1 MATSAEATR
10 AADTITFAH
19 NSERQ
24 FARLLDFYRVEWE
37 YEPTAFPIEWDA
49 AGHAVQHFRP
59 DFYLPRFDLYIEITT
74 LNQRLVTKKN
84 RKVRRLRELYPDV
97 RIRVLYQRDYLSL
110 LAKYGLEPPSQML
123 EPAEGGPAVEA
134 AGEGGPPPAGEAL
147 GPETAQAA
155 EPGSAGRRASRP
167 ARGESGRAG
176 SGGAGSGGARSGGSA
191 DGPEAPERSGGPRSG
206 GPRSGG
212 APDRPAGPPGA
223 PGPPGPPGRPEGSS
237 EAAGALERSGSAPEA
252 AGGTTTRP
260 GGPAG
265 RPHGMAQ
272 RSGGAALAR
281 PSGAPARAGDAAARA
296 GGATEGSGGAV
307 ERVRAAGRPRVVPD
321 PPRPVPPLPA
331 DPELV
336 RLAQVLLPAER
347 AHRRGPATAKRAG

>member
-37 YEPTAFPIEWDA
+37 YEPTAFPIDWDA

-59 DFYLPRFDLYIEITT
+59 DFYLPGFGLYIEITT
-74 LNQRLVTKKN
+74 LSQKLVTKKN

-97 RIRVLYQRDYLSL
+97 RIKVLYQRDYLSL

-123 EPAEGGPAVEA
+123 DAPDGDADPAPREAGERGPAPGKEA
-134 AGEGGPPPAGEAL
+134 EAV
-147 GPETAQAA
+147 
-155 EPGSAGRRASRP
+155 GS
-167 ARGESGRAG
+167 
-176 SGGAGSGGARSGGSA
+176 
-191 DGPEAPERSGGPRSG
+191 SGGPRRAAGAARGGSQRPGSG
-206 GPRSGG
+206 RPADPRPAAKRSGG
-212 APDRPAGPPGA
+212 APRSSAG
-223 PGPPGPPGRPEGSS
+223 
-237 EAAGALERSGSAPEA
+237 
-252 AGGTTTRP
+252 
-260 GGPAG
+260 
-265 RPHGMAQ
+265 
-272 RSGGAALAR
+272 
-281 PSGAPARAGDAAARA
+281 A
-296 GGATEGSGGAV
+296 GGAPERPGGAV
-307 ERVRAAGRPRVVPD
+307 ERARAAGRPRVVPD
-321 PPRPVPPLPA
+321 PPGAVPPLPA

>member
-10 AADTITFAH
+10 AADTIAFAH

-37 YEPTAFPIEWDA
+37 YEPTAFPIEWDG

-97 RIRVLYQRDYLSL
+97 HIKVLYQRDYLSL
-110 LAKYGLEPPSQML
+110 LVKYGLEPPSQML
-123 EPAEGGPAVEA
+123 DPATDGAAPAGP
-134 AGEGGPPPAGEAL
+134 AGEGKPTLAGV
-147 GPETAQAA
+147 
-155 EPGSAGRRASRP
+155 SR
-167 ARGESGRAG
+167 
-176 SGGAGSGGARSGGSA
+176 
-191 DGPEAPERSGGPRSG
+191 
-206 GPRSGG
+206 
-212 APDRPAGPPGA
+212 
-223 PGPPGPPGRPEGSS
+223 
-237 EAAGALERSGSAPEA
+237 
-252 AGGTTTRP
+252 
-260 GGPAG
+260 
-265 RPHGMAQ
+265 
-272 RSGGAALAR
+272 
-281 PSGAPARAGDAAARA
+281 AARA
-296 GGATEGSGGAV
+296 AERSRGAVQQPRGAVQQPRGAVHQAGGAV

-321 PPRPVPPLPA
+321 PPGPVPPLPA